1 MGILTIDVQC
11 ARGVV
16 LVSENQGGDES
27 RKFAADSIET
37 IAPPEMA
44 RLLGC
49 RIGEVQKVPLFC
61 GDNGCRE
68 LILVHRRLD
77 ELFDVRL
84 SRHVAFL
91 DDATVV
97 HFLRNAAERHRV

>member
-27 RKFAADSIET
+27 RKFAADPIET

-49 RIGEVQKVPLFC
+49 RIGEVQKVSLF
-61 GDNGCRE
+61 GRDNGSVS
-68 LILVHRRLD
+68 LIPVHRRLD

-84 SRHVAFL
+84 GRRVAPR

-97 HFLRNAAERHRV
+97 YFLRNAAERHRA